1 MIEIKKKFVNL
12 DAASSGRPNAGNRE
26 GMCYLI

>member
-1 MIEIKKKFVNL
+1 MIEIKKKFVKL
-12 DAASSGRPNAGNRE
+12 DSAPSGRRNAGNRE